1 MPKEI
6 AKQYEP
12 HEVEKKWSGFWI
24 NKGYFHAEAASNKPP
39 FCMVIPP
46 PNVTGSL
53 HMGHALNNT
62 LQDILA
68 RYKRMQGFN
77 VLWLPGTDHAG
88 IATQNVVERELKKE
102 GKTRQ
107 DLGREKFIERVWKW
121 KEQHGGQIIHQLKRL
136 GASCDWARERFT
148 MDEGLMRAVREEFVQ
163 LYEEGLIYRNLYLIN
178 WCPRCGTA
186 LSDLEVEH
194 QEVEGSLW
202 FIKYGPL
209 TVATTRPETMLGDT
223 AVAVHPD
230 DERYKNLVGKKVV
243 LPLANREI
251 TVIADPRVDKEFGTG
266 AVKVTPAHDFND
278 FVIGNDHKL
287 PRINLFTEAGKMNE
301 NGLHFQGL
309 DRFEC
314 RKRIV
319 EELEQKGFLEKI
331 EQHKLSVGHCYRC
344 KTVVEP
350 YLSLQ
355 WFVKVKPL
363 AEKALEAVRKGKTK
377 FFPPN
382 WTKTYENWMENIKD
396 WCISRQLWGGHR
408 IPVWYDKEGKE
419 HPLRE
424 DPSEEQVKKLGLK
437 QDPDVLD
444 TWFSSALW
452 PFSTLGWPDQ
462 TPELK
467 TFYPTSVLIT
477 GFDIIFFWVAR
488 MEMMGLKFMGEVPF
502 KDVYI
507 HALVRDAEGQKMSKS
522 KGNVIDPLTIMDKF
536 GTDAFRFTLAVLA
549 VPGRD
554 VKLSEPVI
562 EGYRNFCNK
571 IWNAARFFLQPSP
584 PAPLPPASPEL
595 KRGEPGG
602 EGSSYDQWIL
612 SQWNQTLT
620 KVTEGLE
627 GYRFD
632 EAAKRL
638 YQFFWHS
645 FCDWYLEFSKI
656 RPNREMFRKV
666 FQEALRALH
675 PFMPFIT
682 EEVHAVLSGEE
693 KSLEEL
699 AYPEPRRNFVASP
712 QISRMIEL
720 VTAIRAIRGENAIP
734 VSAVLAPQLWFQE
747 KGERKW
753 FEGEA
758 EVIERLTRSKGIRFL
773 DAKLVPKKMAHYPL
787 GAIDIYVPL
796 EGLVDLDLEKQR
808 LEKEIEK
815 LKVDQLRRDK
825 KLADQGF
832 ITHADPETVAQ
843 ERSLKKIGEEK
854 LERLEETYRNI

>member
-12 HEVEKKWSGFWI
+12 HEVEKKWSDFWL
-24 NKGYFHAEAASNKPP
+24 KKQFFHAEATSKKPP

-102 GKTRQ
+102 GKRRQ
-107 DLGREKFIERVWKW
+107 DLGREKFIERVWNW
-121 KEQHGGQIIHQLKRL
+121 KEQHGNQIIHQLKRL
-136 GASCDWARERFT
+136 GASSDWARERFT
-148 MDEGLMRAVREEFVQ
+148 MDEGLSRAVREAFVK
-163 LYEEGLIYRNLYLIN
+163 LYEEKLIYRDLYLIN
-178 WCPRCGTA
+178 WCPRCHTA

-230 DERYKNLVGKKVV
+230 DDRYRNWVGKKVV
-243 LPLANREI
+243 LPLAGREI
-251 TVIADPRVDKEFGTG
+251 PVIADPRVEREFGTG

-278 FVIGNDHKL
+278 FILGNDHKL

-301 NGLHFQGL
+301 NGLQFQGL

-331 EQHKLSVGHCYRC
+331 ERHKLSVGHCYRC

-363 AEKALEAVRKGKTK
+363 AEQALEAVRKGKTK

-396 WCISRQLWGGHR
+396 WCISRQLWWGHR
-408 IPVWYDKEGKE
+408 IPVWYDKDGKG
-419 HPLRE
+419 HALRE
-424 DPSEEQVKKLGLK
+424 DPSEEQVRKLGLK

-444 TWFSSALW
+444 TWFSAALW
-452 PFSTLGWPDQ
+452 PFSTLGWPDKS
-462 TPELK
+462 PELK

-549 VPGRD
+549 APGRD

-571 IWNAARFFLQPSP
+571 IWNAARFFLTSP
-584 PAPLPPASPEL
+584 PVPLSL
-595 KRGEPGG
+595 TKRGGVEG
-602 EGSSYDQWIL
+602 EGSPYDEWIL
-612 SQWNQTLT
+612 SQWHQTLA

-632 EAAKRL
+632 EAAKQL
-638 YQFFWHS
+638 YRFFWHS

-656 RPNREMFRKV
+656 RPNRTV
-666 FQEALRALH
+666 FQQVLAEALRALH

-682 EEVHAVLSGEE
+682 EEVHAVLSGEG

-699 AYPEPRRNFVASP
+699 AYPEPRGEFTSP
-712 QISRMIEL
+712 PQVSRMIEL

-734 VSAVLAPQLWFQE
+734 VTAVLVPRLRIQDN
-747 KGERKW
+747 GERKW
-753 FEGEA
+753 FEGEV

-773 DAKLVPKKMAHYPL
+773 EAKPVAKKMAHYPL
-787 GAIDIYVPL
+787 GGVDIYVPL
-796 EGLVDLDLEKQR
+796 EGLVDLDLEKKR
-808 LEKEIEK
+808 LEKEIQK
-815 LKVDQLRRDK
+815 LKADQLRRDN

-832 ITHADPETVAQ
+832 ITHADPEVVQA
-843 ERSLKKIGEEK
+843 ERDQFRINQGK
-854 LERLEETYRNI
+854 LERLEETFKGL

>member
-266 AVKVTPAHDFND
+266 AVKVTPAHDFNA

-355 WFVKVKPL
+355 WFVKTRPL
-363 AEKALEAVRKGKTK
+363 ADRALAAVREGRTRCH
-377 FFPPN
+377 PEN
-382 WTKTYENWMENIKD
+382 WTRTYEQWMEGIKD
-396 WCISRQLWGGHR
+396 WCIARQIWWGHR
-408 IPVWYDKEGKE
+408 IPAWYCVGGDKDRCRVECAK
-419 HPLRE
+419 PIVSRE
-424 DPSEEQVKKLGLK
+424 
-437 QDPDVLD
+437 
-444 TWFSSALW
+444 
-452 PFSTLGWPDQ
+452 
-462 TPELK
+462 
-467 TFYPTSVLIT
+467 
-477 GFDIIFFWVAR
+477 
-488 MEMMGLKFMGEVPF
+488 
-502 KDVYI
+502 
-507 HALVRDAEGQKMSKS
+507 
-522 KGNVIDPLTIMDKF
+522 
-536 GTDAFRFTLAVLA
+536 
-549 VPGRD
+549 
-554 VKLSEPVI
+554 
-562 EGYRNFCNK
+562 
-571 IWNAARFFLQPSP
+571 
-584 PAPLPPASPEL
+584 
-595 KRGEPGG
+595 
-602 EGSSYDQWIL
+602 
-612 SQWNQTLT
+612 
-620 KVTEGLE
+620 
-627 GYRFD
+627 
-632 EAAKRL
+632 
-638 YQFFWHS
+638 
-645 FCDWYLEFSKI
+645 
-656 RPNREMFRKV
+656 
-666 FQEALRALH
+666 
-675 PFMPFIT
+675 
-682 EEVHAVLSGEE
+682 
-693 KSLEEL
+693 
-699 AYPEPRRNFVASP
+699 
-712 QISRMIEL
+712 
-720 VTAIRAIRGENAIP
+720 
-734 VSAVLAPQLWFQE
+734 APQKCPACGSKDLRQE
-747 KGERKW
+747 
-753 FEGEA
+753 
-758 EVIERLTRSKGIRFL
+758 
-773 DAKLVPKKMAHYPL
+773 
-787 GAIDIYVPL
+787 
-796 EGLVDLDLEKQR
+796 
-808 LEKEIEK
+808 
-815 LKVDQLRRDK
+815 
-825 KLADQGF
+825 
-832 ITHADPETVAQ
+832 
-843 ERSLKKIGEEK
+843 
-854 LERLEETYRNI
+854 